1 VALEEGTT
9 IAAVATLPK
18 HKGLL
23 TMRVLKLLRGCT
35 IALASVG
42 TLIPHVAL
50 GAGAT
55 GSQVAEP
62 RNQVAEPRN
71 AAGVIAI
78 YDVALRPGGVLQG
91 QVVDPQGRPAAAT
104 RVVLAQEGKPTAAT
118 QTDAQGRFTFTGLKG
133 GVYQLATA
141 QGGGMYR
148 LWTPGAAPP
157 AAHADALVVSG
168 DAVVRGGMGN
178 GGVLS
183 FLANPWVLGAMVAA
197 AIAIPLALDH
207 KNAS

>member
-1 VALEEGTT
+1 
-9 IAAVATLPK
+9 
-18 HKGLL
+18 
-23 TMRVLKLLRGCT
+23 MRVLKLLRSCT

-42 TLIPHVAL
+42 TLMPHAAL

-62 RNQVAEPRN
+62 RP
-71 AAGVIAI
+71 AAAAVAI
-78 YDVALRPGGVLQG
+78 YDVALRPGGILQG
-91 QVVDPQGRPAAAT
+91 QVVDPQGAPAAAT
-104 RVVLAQEGKPTAAT
+104 RVVLAQEGKPQAAT
-118 QTDAQGRFTFTGLKG
+118 QTDAQGHFSFPGLKG

-168 DAVVRGGMGN
+168 DAVVRGAMGN
-178 GGVLS
+178 GGIIS

-207 KNAS
+207 NNNNAS

>member
-1 VALEEGTT
+1 MGLEEGAT

-18 HKGLL
+18 HKGLW

-42 TLIPHVAL
+42 TLIPQVAL
-50 GAGAT
+50 GAGAA
-55 GSQVAEP
+55 GSQVAES
-62 RNQVAEPRN
+62 RN
-71 AAGVIAI
+71 AAGAIAI

-91 QVVDPQGRPAAAT
+91 QVVDPQGVPAAAT

-118 QTDAQGRFTFTGLKG
+118 QTDAQGRFAFTGLKG

-168 DAVVRGGMGN
+168 GTVVRGGMGN

-207 KNAS
+207 NNNNAS